1 MFGYRTRLFLIALAL
16 FAAVAGSVGL
26 FMEDELRRSVLRA
39 DLSEVER
46 AERLEEVRAVSY
58 QGIILSTVL
67 CVFAALLVSTA
78 AAMMFSRTMRSL
90 IDFSDQIADDPERT
104 PPSGGASIQLLSER
118 LAESI
123 EEVSRER
130 DRLAV
135 VLESMS
141 DAVIAVDA
149 RQRITLFNATAELM
163 LADQLHA
170 VGGHAHGLRVTDLL
184 RSPELIDLLD
194 RGREAQATSELTL
207 AGNPERLVSVVV
219 TPRIE
224 DAGAVIVLHDITEL
238 RKLETM
244 RRDFVTNVSHEL
256 RTPVAVILANS
267 ETLLSDDLSDPA
279 HARRF
284 IEALNR
290 NADRISRLIADL
302 LDISRLEAGRFA
314 LDLEPV
320 SPFGVA
326 LHVIDSLE
334 DKVSA
339 RRQSVDLDVDID
351 LLVLADSK
359 ALDQI
364 LFNLL
369 DNAIKYAGD
378 GGALTIRASVDPST
392 PDAIRVEVCD
402 DGPGLP
408 PEHRQRIFERF
419 YRIDDGRS
427 RDVGGTCLGLSIVK
441 HLTAAM
447 NGRVGVR
454 PNTPSGSIFW
464 FELPICH
471 DPDAFDLV

>member
-1 MFGYRTRLFLIALAL
+1 MFGYRTRLFLVALAL

-58 QGIILSTVL
+58 QGVVLSAVL

-78 AAMMFSRTMRSL
+78 AALMFSRTMRSL
-90 IDFSDQIADDPERT
+90 IDFSDQIAPDPRRT
-104 PPSGGASIQLLSER
+104 APSGGASIQLLSER

-123 EEVSRER
+123 EQVSRER

-149 RQRITLFNATAELM
+149 RQRVTLFNATAERM
-163 LADQLHA
+163 LADQLQA
-170 VGGHAHGLRVTDLL
+170 VGGQALGLRVTDLL

-194 RGREAQATSELTL
+194 RGREAQATAELAL
-207 AGNPERLVSVVV
+207 PGAPARLVSVSV
-219 TPRIE
+219 TPRVE
-224 DAGAVIVLHDITEL
+224 DAGAVLVLHDVTEL

-279 HARRF
+279 RARRF

-320 SPFGVA
+320 SLFGVA
-326 LHVIDSLE
+326 LHVVDSLE
-334 DKVSA
+334 DKLGA
-339 RRQSVDLDVDID
+339 RAQTVDVDVDID

-359 ALDQI
+359 AVDQI

-378 GGALTIRASVDPST
+378 GGALTVRASAEAST

-419 YRIDDGRS
+419 YRVDDGRS
-427 RDVGGTCLGLSIVK
+427 RDVGGTGLGLSIVK
-441 HLTAAM
+441 HLTGAM

-464 FELPICH
+464 FELPTCD
-471 DPDAFDLV
+471 DPDAFDEV